1 LKYQHKPKKKTK
13 DKKPFIE
20 RKREEQQQK
29 KLVKKLDKDGKSN

>member
-20 RKREEQQQK
+20 RKREEEQK